1 MNQKTGI
8 IIKGI
13 NNIYTVLSGE
23 SKYLCRIKGKI
34 LREDE
39 KTYNPLAPGDQV
51 KFLCTADSEGLITE
65 RLKRSSEFIR
75 WNMKRNLPQILAAN
89 IDEVACIVSPDNPPF
104 RPRFIDRV
112 IVCAGKIPV
121 CIVMNKCEIPLSE
134 GSDRRYKHYQKL
146 GYTILSVS
154 AHTGTGIDN
163 LEAYI
168 KGKTVAFVGQSGV
181 GKSTLINKL
190 IPNVNQKTGE
200 ISSKYNRG
208 RHVTNH
214 AFLLSSGD
222 ITVVDTPGVRELQVS
237 LMDLF
242 ELGGYYPE
250 IAGLQNACSFQPC
263 LHRNEPD
270 CAIISAVAAG
280 NILKDRYE
288 SYLRVLN
295 SIEERSNVY

>member
-112 IVCAGKIPV
+112 IICAGKIPL
-121 CIVMNKCEIPLSE
+121 CIVIL
-134 GSDRRYKHYQKL
+134 
-146 GYTILSVS
+146 YTI
-154 AHTGTGIDN
+154 
-163 LEAYI
+163 
-168 KGKTVAFVGQSGV
+168 
-181 GKSTLINKL
+181 
-190 IPNVNQKTGE
+190 
-200 ISSKYNRG
+200 
-208 RHVTNH
+208 
-214 AFLLSSGD
+214 
-222 ITVVDTPGVRELQVS
+222 
-237 LMDLF
+237 
-242 ELGGYYPE
+242 
-250 IAGLQNACSFQPC
+250 
-263 LHRNEPD
+263 
-270 CAIISAVAAG
+270 
-280 NILKDRYE
+280 
-288 SYLRVLN
+288 
-295 SIEERSNVY
+295 